1 MALYSTSVETA
12 IYDPVFSST
21 RRCEFR
27 LPDRDGA
34 LLPNLRLGNIGV
46 STASD
51 AVPYALGCGVASL
64 IKRIQLMDGNEELD
78 SLREA
83 NAWLTF
89 KSFFRTNAEASSIKM
104 VEQGGA
110 GRGFTSST
118 NMEITVPDPSKKYA
132 VPTTVG
138 PQEIFTGY
146 IDLRVVFPILNQMTH
161 LNTKI
166 FPNLRVVIEY
176 ETSEQRILTTTGNS
190 PVPTTPILMAD
201 VITDDAL
208 IASLDKQ
215 MMAAP
220 VLFDAI
226 EVDRIGLPVVKA
238 DPFDASDGEVA
249 QNQTLQSKGFLGK
262 YVKRI
267 CVQKSSTEA
276 SRYVDTT
283 PTPSQV
289 RGFGANGSLAM
300 HKEQANL
307 RINGRNLLGGNGY
320 TTAAQ
325 FAMGVADTWG
335 QVNTAPY
342 MALESVGLDL
352 AAETAV
358 NAPAGV
364 PPTNPSIRD
373 STTAANAKQSA
384 IVGQGAYIGFRVD
397 ERCDNLQLQY
407 QRAGRFQTAGK
418 APGTGGPLNLTL
430 YAEVSKR
437 LDVRG
442 PGDWAVSY
450 V

>member
-1 MALYSTSVETA
+1 M
-12 IYDPVFSST
+12 DQ
-21 RRCEFR
+21 
-27 LPDRDGA
+27 
-34 LLPNLRLGNIGV
+34 
-46 STASD
+46 
-51 AVPYALGCGVASL
+51 AVPA
-64 IKRIQLMDGNEELD
+64 
-78 SLREA
+78 
-83 NAWLTF
+83 
-89 KSFFRTNAEASSIKM
+89 
-104 VEQGGA
+104 
-110 GRGFTSST
+110 
-118 NMEITVPDPSKKYA
+118 PSKKYA
-132 VPTTVG
+132 VPTTVQ
-138 PQEIFTGY
+138 PQEMFTGY
-146 IDLRVVFPILNQMTH
+146 IDLRVIFPILNQMTH

-176 ETSEQRILTTTGNS
+176 ETDEQRILTTTGNT
-190 PVPTTPILMAD
+190 PTPTTPILMAD
-201 VITDDAL
+201 VITDEAL

-215 MMAAP
+215 MMAGP

-226 EVDRIGLPVVKA
+226 EVDRIGLPVVSVGTA
-238 DPFDASDGEVA
+238 AAPFSATTGEVT

-267 CVQKSSTEA
+267 CVQKSSTETT
-276 SRYVDTT
+276 RYVAPATGGIVN
-283 PTPSQV
+283 V

-335 QVNTAPY
+335 QINTAPY

-352 AAETAV
+352 AETTVAAL

-364 PPTNPSIRD
+364 PPTDPSILVAA
-373 STTAANAKQSA
+373 TAATAKQSA
-384 IVGQGAYIGFRVD
+384 TIGQQAYIGFRLD

-407 QRAGRFQTAGK
+407 QR
-418 APGTGGPLNLTL
+418 GTGGPLNLTL
-430 YAEVSKR
+430 FAEVTKR

-442 PGDWAVSY
+442 PGDWKVSY